1 MRKMEK
7 IHLTQFAKH
16 GGCAAK
22 IGPDTLGKVL
32 GRLPKFHET
41 TCLSVLKLR
50 MTRPYISFRTIR
62 Q

>member
-22 IGPDTLGKVL
+22 VGPDTLGKVL
-32 GRLPKFHET
+32 GRR
-41 TCLSVLKLR
+41 SAD
-50 MTRPYISFRTIR
+50 M
-62 Q
+62 

>member
-22 IGPDTLGKVL
+22 IGPDTLWESAWEASEV
-32 GRLPKFHET
+32 
-41 TCLSVLKLR
+41 S
-50 MTRPYISFRTIR
+50 
-62 Q
+62 

>member
-22 IGPDTLGKVL
+22 VGPDTLGKVL
-32 GRLPKFHET
+32 GGFRSFMRT